1 MKEIKDF
8 MVQATIVDIIQI
20 IIMDMGIIIVITN

>member
-8 MVQATIVDIIQI
+8 MVQATIEDIIQI